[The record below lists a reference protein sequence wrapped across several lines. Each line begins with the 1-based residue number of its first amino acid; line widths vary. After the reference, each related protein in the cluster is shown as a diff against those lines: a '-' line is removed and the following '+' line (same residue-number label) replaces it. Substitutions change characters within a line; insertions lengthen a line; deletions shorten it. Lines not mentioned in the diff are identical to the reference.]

1 MALCIEDEDNR
12 ISDLARYHIFFPPKI
27 YFSRLFF
34 HELSQKANTIYNIL
48 PDLISS
54 LSTNTDRNF
63 NFNSIMKYLFSFI
76 EKDKQTESLV
86 EKLCHRF
93 RTTKGKFYFPRNFI
107 EISRARMEKYCVLF
121 VFVKL

>member
-1 MALCIEDEDNR
+1 MALCIEDGDNR
-12 ISDLARYHIFFPPKI
+12 ISDLA
-27 YFSRLFF
+27 RLFF

-54 LSTNTDRNF
+54 LSSSSEINGDTF
-63 NFNSIMKYLFSFI
+63 KSIMKYLFSFI

-93 RTTKGKFYFPRNFI
+93 RTTKGKNKILGKF
-107 EISRARMEKYCVLF
+107 
-121 VFVKL
+121 